1 MKGFFFAKGARD
13 LSLSSSS
20 FFSSKILS
28 SPTTPGYRLTWCGQ
42 HTRGW
47 FLYIFSYMMWRKQ
60 KRERERDWR
69 SYLFPLLLLPFS
81 PRFRVVSCQL
91 RMSPLKGEW
100 LMKSPTEGRRAWG
113 KTRKRKKNN
122 MPTTTL
128 EFSSGR
134 RGLEI
139 RNKGREN
146 WRVRE
151 EVLRHVFFSR
161 RVTHATAQKV
171 RGEKREKVRF
181 PFLEKSILENLFPFL

>member
-1 MKGFFFAKGARD
+1 
-13 LSLSSSS
+13 
-20 FFSSKILS
+20 
-28 SPTTPGYRLTWCGQ
+28 
-42 HTRGW
+42 
-47 FLYIFSYMMWRKQ
+47 
-60 KRERERDWR
+60 
-69 SYLFPLLLLPFS
+69 
-81 PRFRVVSCQL
+81 
-91 RMSPLKGEW
+91 
-100 LMKSPTEGRRAWG
+100 
-113 KTRKRKKNN
+113 

-181 PFLEKSILENLFPFL
+181 PFLEKSILYPLVSFFLLRQTTDGLHKKIRMSEGLKKKKKLLRLSFT

>member
-1 MKGFFFAKGARD
+1 MKGFFFRQRGQRPLSPLLPSFHPRFSHLPPPQGIGWRD
-13 LSLSSSS
+13 AGSTHEGG
-20 FFSSKILS
+20 FYIYF
-28 SPTTPGYRLTWCGQ
+28 LTWCGV
-42 HTRGW
+42 
-47 FLYIFSYMMWRKQ
+47 S

-69 SYLFPLLLLPFS
+69 SYLFPLLLLLLPFS

-151 EVLRHVFFSR
+151 EVLRHVFFR
-161 RVTHATAQKV
+161 DELHTQRH
-171 RGEKREKVRF
+171 KR
-181 PFLEKSILENLFPFL
+181 